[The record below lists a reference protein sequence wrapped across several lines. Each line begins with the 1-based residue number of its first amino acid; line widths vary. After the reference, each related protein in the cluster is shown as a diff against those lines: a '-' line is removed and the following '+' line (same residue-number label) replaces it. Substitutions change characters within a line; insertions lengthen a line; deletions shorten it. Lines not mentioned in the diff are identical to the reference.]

1 MPRGAGIPA
10 DITANLQVVNGTV
23 LVPDPFFEPFRTDIE
38 GKLSGVKW
46 VGTKVFWLKAG
57 GIHCGNNCIRTK

>member
-46 VGTKVFWLKAG
+46 VDTKVFWLKAG
-57 GIHCGNNCIRTK
+57 GIHCGSNCIRTK